1 MDGVLRPHADTHL
14 PLTPQPPGQA
24 TANDEEEQNL
34 YVPPMSPQ
42 KRESIERW
50 LDLLPPPSELARDVL
65 DNPVVP
71 EVPETAASE
80 HSSAYREGPSDE
92 RRSSLT
98 AEHLKHHT
106 RALSGKG
113 RTPTTPMAEVTAGD
127 TIRSDTAHAPPPD
140 TPSMST
146 PSHTPHAS
154 FTVPS
159 TTHH

>member
-1 MDGVLRPHADTHL
+1 MGCTSSVQAISIEPSGPSDDRSPAPLPRRDSKAEASPGTGAEEAVPRPEEGDPVDGVLRPHADTHL

-80 HSSAYREGPSDE
+80 HSRRTARGPP
-92 RRSSLT
+92 T
-98 AEHLKHHT
+98 
-106 RALSGKG
+106 SGG
-113 RTPTTPMAEVTAGD
+113 PA
-127 TIRSDTAHAPPPD
+127 
-140 TPSMST
+140 
-146 PSHTPHAS
+146 
-154 FTVPS
+154 
-159 TTHH
+159 